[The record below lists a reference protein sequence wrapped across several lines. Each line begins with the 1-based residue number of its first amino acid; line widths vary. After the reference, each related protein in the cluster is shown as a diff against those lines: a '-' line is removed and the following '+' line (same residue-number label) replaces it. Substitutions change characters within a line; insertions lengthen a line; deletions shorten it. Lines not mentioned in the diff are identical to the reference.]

1 MAENQKNIG
10 GIMAA
15 KSISRARKRDL
26 ENPDEFITLWT
37 KLFDFISEH
46 KVQVSCALSFLAVLI
61 IVAAVTVYS
70 LRKSENKASFLLQ
83 QAVAKYQSLVKAG
96 NPSKAYLEAGKDFGL
111 IMEKYSD
118 RKGGKLARF
127 TYAEM
132 CYAAGDYDKAIANFN
147 KSLVD
152 FNDEPFLKNL
162 VLSDLGYS
170 YNAKKD
176 YKTSAKYF
184 EMIVTT
190 PDYSI
195 KDEALFN
202 LGELYAE
209 IGDNDKSIDAFKKIL
224 SDHSGSMYTEIAKE
238 KVAWHS
244 QS

>member
-1 MAENQKNIG
+1 
-10 GIMAA
+10 MAA
-15 KSISRARKRDL
+15 KNISRARKRDL

-37 KLFDFISEH
+37 RLFNFTAEH
-46 KVQVSCALSFLAVLI
+46 KVQVSCALTFLAVLI
-61 IVAAVTVYS
+61 IVAGVTVYS
-70 LRKSENKASFLLQ
+70 LKKSENKAFFLLQ
-83 QAVAKYQSLVKAG
+83 QGVVKYQTLLNAS
-96 NPSKAYLEAGKDFGL
+96 NPNKAYLDVGKDFEL
-111 IMEKYSD
+111 IMEKYSG

-162 VLSDLGYS
+162 ILSDLGYS
-170 YNAKKD
+170 YKAKND

-190 PDYSI
+190 PDNSI

-202 LGELYAE
+202 LGELYDA
-209 IGDNDKSIDAFKKIL
+209 IGDKDKSIDAFKKIL
-224 SDHSGSMYTEIAKE
+224 SDHSGSMYTEIVKE
-238 KVAWHS
+238 KIAWHS
-244 QS
+244 KS

>member
-1 MAENQKNIG
+1 
-10 GIMAA
+10 MAA
-15 KSISRARKRDL
+15 KKISRARKRDL
-26 ENPDEFITLWT
+26 EDPDEFITFWT
-37 KLFDFISEH
+37 KLFNFIAAH
-46 KVQVSCALSFLAVLI
+46 KVQTSCALTFLVVMI
-61 IVAAVTVYS
+61 IVAAVTVYY
-70 LRKSENKASFLLQ
+70 LKQSENKAFFLLQ
-83 QAVAKYQSLVKAG
+83 QDVAKYQTLMKAG
-96 NPSKAYLEAGKDFGL
+96 NPNKAYLEAEKNFGFIL
-111 IMEKYSD
+111 EKYSN

-127 TYAEM
+127 TYADI
-132 CYAAGDYDKAIANFN
+132 CYAAGDYDKAIANFS
-147 KSLVD
+147 KLLVD

-162 VLSDLGYS
+162 VLSSLGYS

-190 PDYSI
+190 PDYRN

-209 IGDNDKSIDAFKKIL
+209 IGDKDKSLDAFKKIL

-244 QS
+244 KS

>member
-1 MAENQKNIG
+1 MATKN
-10 GIMAA
+10 
-15 KSISRARKRDL
+15 ISRARKRDL

-96 NPSKAYLEAGKDFGL
+96 NPNKAYLEAGKDFEL

>member
-1 MAENQKNIG
+1 
-10 GIMAA
+10 MAA
-15 KSISRARKRDL
+15 KNISRARKRDL

-37 KLFDFISEH
+37 KLFNFTVEH
-46 KVQVSCALSFLAVLI
+46 KVQVSCALTSLVVLI
-61 IVAAVTVYS
+61 IVAAVTVYF
-70 LRKSENKASFLLQ
+70 LKISENKAFFLLQ
-83 QAVAKYQSLVKAG
+83 QGIAKYQTLVQAG
-96 NPSKAYLEAGKDFGL
+96 NPNKAYLEAEKDFGL
-111 IMEKYSD
+111 IMEKYSG

-147 KSLVD
+147 KLLED

-162 VLSDLGYS
+162 ILSGLGYS
-170 YNAKKD
+170 YKAKKD
-176 YKTSAKYF
+176 YKTSVKYF

-202 LGELYAE
+202 LGELYAA
-209 IGDNDKSIDAFKKIL
+209 IGDKDKSIDAFQKIL
-224 SDHSGSMYTEIAKE
+224 SDNPASMYTEIVKE

-244 QS
+244 KS